1 MAKGDMILAGTDCE
15 DCKYFRDNKNNKIIC
30 EARNK
35 EYYYGQCIAA
45 CDDKEVVK
53 E

>member
-1 MAKGDMILAGTDCE
+1 MAMDDIILAGTDCE
-15 DCKYFRDNKNNKIIC
+15 DCVYFKDNKNNKITC

-35 EYYYGQCIAA
+35 EYYYGQCIA
-45 CDDKEVVK
+45 CDDKKVVK